1 MGVTLLSAGYIVFGA
16 VSFAFVSASSQAPLA
31 FPIVVSLWIWY
42 LCVVVKKA
50 VVSFSTPPHPIGRV
64 TVITIGVSFV
74 ALVALALSIYI
85 GLLILSALIFSR
97 A

>member
-1 MGVTLLSAGYIVFGA
+1 MGVTALTAGFIVCGA
-16 VSFAFVSASSQAPLA
+16 MVFAFVSASSQTPLA

-50 VVSFSTPPHPIGRV
+50 VVSLSTPPHPVRRV
-64 TVITIGVSFV
+64 TVITLGVAFV

-85 GLLILSALIFSR
+85 GLLILSSLILSR